1 MARFVQ
7 FENRLYDLSDSSLE
21 TAAIGT
27 YNGKDIYS
35 AESLLCDIEEITQPV
50 VIFPIE
56 HDSHIIENAR
66 WFN

>member
-1 MARFVQ
+1 MVRFVQ
-7 FENRLYDLSDSSLE
+7 FDNRLYDLCNGSLE

-27 YNGKDIYS
+27 YNGTDIYS
-35 AESLLCDIEEITQPV
+35 AESLLCDIKEITQPV